1 MIYHY
6 KHKSIH
12 DLSQQELDLLGYE
25 GIYQYAKEHNM
36 SPAELF
42 DTIKKLESDISQMGN
57 QPFDMSKGKNLELM
71 NTWVDRYITFFNNHA
86 NYEKQA
92 YVILGNI
99 ASGKSTYARKI
110 EQDANAIIIDAD
122 RFKMGE
128 ETSHGYFEGFT
139 SLYNVDTDRE
149 RLQDPCSDATK
160 KVLANVSDL
169 GMNLILPKASRSL
182 EKLEKQLEILHKKNY
197 DIHLILFES
206 PIEDCANRNYF
217 RYLVKQYAPDQ
228 KSHGRFVPISIL
240 TNIGDGTFTTFA
252 KAYKQ
257 KRYKSFKG
265 FFNKG
270 SFGTDASKFVNEE
283 IDLPSM
289 QI

>member
-6 KHKSIH
+6 KHKSIR
-12 DLSQQELDLLGYE
+12 DLSHQELDLLGYE
-25 GIYQYAKEHNM
+25 GIYQYAQEHNM
-36 SPAELF
+36 NPASLF
-42 DTIKKLESDISQMGN
+42 ETIKQLESDIFQMGN
-57 QPFDMSKGKNLELM
+57 QPFDMTKGKNLDLM
-71 NTWVDRYITFFNNHA
+71 NKWVDKYITYFNNHA
-86 NYEKQA
+86 SYEKQA

-99 ASGKSTYARKI
+99 ASGKSTYARQI
-110 EQDANAIIIDAD
+110 EKDVNAIIIDAD

-128 ETSHGYFEGFT
+128 ETTHGFFEGFT
-139 SLYNVDTDRE
+139 SLYNVETDRE

-160 KVLANVSDL
+160 KVLTNASNL
-169 GMNLILPKASRSL
+169 GMNLILPKASSSI
-182 EKLEKQLEILHKKNY
+182 EKLEKQLEVLMKNNY

-217 RYLVKQYAPDQ
+217 RYLVKQYAPD
-228 KSHGRFVPISIL
+228 KESFGRFVPISIL
-240 TNIGDGTFTTFA
+240 TNIGDGTFNTFA

-257 KRYKSFKG
+257 QRYKSFKG

-270 SFGTDASKFVNEE
+270 SFGSDTAKFTNEE